1 MIFSQKFKTL
11 NMTFSVTFN
20 DNSTNILTFIRFV
33 NQNQCKKVQNSIL
46 ILVLFISQNGVF
58 SEENS
63 SYMTYWSHLTLESEN
78 VASLNN
84 KVTIFQI
91 SSWYLVR
98 CDLQSHHYQHMT
110 CYFGHH
116 IWHFGH
122 ANYRGISLVPF
133 KPQGS
138 DFRMY

>member
-1 MIFSQKFKTL
+1 
-11 NMTFSVTFN
+11 MTFSVTFN

-46 ILVLFISQNGVF
+46 ILVLFISQNEVF
-58 SEENS
+58 SEEKS

-91 SSWYLVR
+91 SS
-98 CDLQSHHYQHMT
+98 
-110 CYFGHH
+110 
-116 IWHFGH
+116 
-122 ANYRGISLVPF
+122 
-133 KPQGS
+133 
-138 DFRMY
+138 